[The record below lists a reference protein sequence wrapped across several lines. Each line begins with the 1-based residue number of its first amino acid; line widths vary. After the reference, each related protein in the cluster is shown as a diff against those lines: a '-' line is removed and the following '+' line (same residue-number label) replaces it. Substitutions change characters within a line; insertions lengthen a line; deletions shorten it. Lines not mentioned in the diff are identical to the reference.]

1 MSRALRGCDIV
12 ASGAEYLG
20 LAFWRV
26 CCVYG
31 VKLYSKVDASLA
43 SLPAA
48 AMALPHLA
56 ADGARVEY
64 HRLCLSRLRR
74 LVRNIAY

>member
-1 MSRALRGCDIV
+1 MRA
-12 ASGAEYLG
+12 
-20 LAFWRV
+20 

-43 SLPAA
+43 SLPGA
-48 AMALPHLA
+48 AMALPELA

-64 HRLCLSRLRR
+64 HRLRR
-74 LVRNIAY
+74 LVRKNASKNILYVLCSTFIRFYHHKDCF